1 MISGCHYGKVDHCAR
16 PTWKDINSL
25 RIIHSRS
32 ICQSRGVNNFIAE
45 EGAAFFVV
53 GVYLN
58 KDVISSAT
66 MIFKKRI
73 SEKIVKERGLELM
86 KTLNQHFQANKS
98 QQIFHCNATM
108 QDHCLDI
115 GSSYC

>member
-1 MISGCHYGKVDHCAR
+1 MISGRPGEIKVDYCAR

-32 ICQSRGVNNFIAE
+32 ICQSRGVNNFVAE

-53 GVYLN
+53 GVYLSFA
-58 KDVISSAT
+58 VISRST

-73 SEKIVKERGLELM
+73 SEKKVKEGGL
-86 KTLNQHFQANKS
+86 
-98 QQIFHCNATM
+98 
-108 QDHCLDI
+108 
-115 GSSYC
+115 G

>member
-1 MISGCHYGKVDHCAR
+1 MISGRRDDIRVDYCER

-32 ICQSRGVNNFIAE
+32 ICQSRGVNNFVAE

-58 KDVISSAT
+58 LAVISRST

-73 SEKIVKERGLELM
+73 SEKIVKESGLEFM
-86 KTLNQHFQANKS
+86 KT
-98 QQIFHCNATM
+98 
-108 QDHCLDI
+108 
-115 GSSYC
+115 

>member
-1 MISGCHYGKVDHCAR
+1 M
-16 PTWKDINSL
+16 

-32 ICQSRGVNNFIAE
+32 ICQSRGVNNFVAE

-58 KDVISSAT
+58 DDVISRST

-73 SEKIVKERGLELM
+73 SAKIVKERGLEFM
-86 KTLNQHFQANKS
+86 KT
-98 QQIFHCNATM
+98 
-108 QDHCLDI
+108 
-115 GSSYC
+115 